1 MGTTAKKLKLEI
13 MPDEDEIEMIVS
25 TLPNL
30 EAVEFACGITD
41 DVGGMNHLARLSRLR
56 WLSFVGVG
64 IRGGQLQEMLKGIG
78 VNLHGLQMQECGMTC
93 DDFRAIGTYCKSLR
107 YLGVSCMSSHGNLQ
121 SDDITHEDI
130 SATFSGCGATLRYL
144 DIGCNDFVDDRML
157 EAISDH
163 CPEIIYLDFSN
174 SSEITDYGLGRI
186 ASGCKKMQ
194 VLCMMYCDG
203 LGIYTCAKKE
213 DFISN
218 FATPLLG
225 LRNLLTINFC
235 SDVWAILDRSDDPNA
250 PSPGDVVYRYGYL
263 EAMLHS
269 HLPNFKSVEQIM

>member
-1 MGTTAKKLKLEI
+1 
-13 MPDEDEIEMIVS
+13 
-25 TLPNL
+25 
-30 EAVEFACGITD
+30 
-41 DVGGMNHLARLSRLR
+41 
-56 WLSFVGVG
+56 
-64 IRGGQLQEMLKGIG
+64 
-78 VNLHGLQMQECGMTC
+78 
-93 DDFRAIGTYCKSLR
+93 
-107 YLGVSCMSSHGNLQ
+107 
-121 SDDITHEDI
+121 
-130 SATFSGCGATLRYL
+130 
-144 DIGCNDFVDDRML
+144 ML

-225 LRNLLTINFC
+225 LRNLLTINLC
-235 SDVWAILDRSDDPNA
+235 SDVGAILDRSDDPNA
-250 PSPGDVVYRYGYL
+250 PSPWDVVYRSGYL